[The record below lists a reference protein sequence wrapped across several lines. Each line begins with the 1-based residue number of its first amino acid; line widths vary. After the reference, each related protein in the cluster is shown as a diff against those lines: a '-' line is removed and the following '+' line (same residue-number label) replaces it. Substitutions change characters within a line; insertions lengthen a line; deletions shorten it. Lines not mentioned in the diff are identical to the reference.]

1 MKLSKRDCENLLDAL
16 AEYDDQICPKELAD
30 DEVGLNAE
38 RLDNL
43 TERLT
48 RHAYSPEPE
57 TVICG
62 VDCDCENET
71 FEDFAISRLSEKDII
86 NWSKNND

>member
-1 MKLSKRDCENLLDAL
+1 MKLSKEDCANLLDAL

-43 TERLT
+43 TERLNK
-48 RHAYSPEPE
+48 HAYSAGDE
-57 TVICG
+57 
-62 VDCDCENET
+62 
-71 FEDFAISRLSEKDII
+71 
-86 NWSKNND
+86 

>member
-1 MKLSKRDCENLLDAL
+1 MEKKMKLSKRDCENLLDAL

-38 RLDNL
+38 RLDDL

-48 RHAYSPEPE
+48 KHAYSPE
-57 TVICG
+57 V
-62 VDCDCENET
+62 
-71 FEDFAISRLSEKDII
+71 
-86 NWSKNND
+86 KND

>member
-1 MKLSKRDCENLLDAL
+1 MKLSKRDCQNLIDAL
-16 AEYDDQICPKELAD
+16 MEYDDQICPKELAD

-43 TERLT
+43 MKRLIDYAHS
-48 RHAYSPEPE
+48 RE
-57 TVICG
+57 TQICG
-62 VDCDCENET
+62 ADCDCENET

-86 NWSKNND
+86 NWSKNNE

>member
-1 MKLSKRDCENLLDAL
+1 MKLSKRDCQNLIDAL
-16 AEYDDQICPKELAD
+16 MEYDDQICPKELAD

-43 TERLT
+43 MKRLIDYAHS
-48 RHAYSPEPE
+48 RE
-57 TVICG
+57 TQICG
-62 VDCDCENET
+62 QDCDCENET

-86 NWSKNND
+86 NWSKNNE

>member
-38 RLDNL
+38 RFDDLFKRL
-43 TERLT
+43 TE
-48 RHAYSPEPE
+48 HAYSPE
-57 TVICG
+57 TQICG
-62 VDCDCENET
+62 VDCDCEKET

-86 NWSKNND
+86 NWSKKND